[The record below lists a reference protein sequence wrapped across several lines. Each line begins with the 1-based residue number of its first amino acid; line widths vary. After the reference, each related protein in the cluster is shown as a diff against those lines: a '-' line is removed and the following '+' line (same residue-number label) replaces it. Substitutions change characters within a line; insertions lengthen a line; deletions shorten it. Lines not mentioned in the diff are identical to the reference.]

1 VSSGP
6 EITRVLFVCTGN
18 ICRSPTAEVM
28 AADLFKD
35 RGIEFSSAG
44 TIAQDGGHAAPNSVA
59 IAEEFG
65 PDLAAHRSQPLTAD
79 LNPDLVFGMEQGHLN
94 SARRVFTEL
103 PVGRIRLLD
112 HPNAIADPYG
122 YDLDTY
128 RIAAD
133 HLKRALAKLEF

>member
-1 VSSGP
+1 MNLNP

-18 ICRSPTAEVM
+18 ICRSPLAEVM
-28 AADLFKD
+28 AADQFKD
-35 RGIEFSSAG
+35 SGIEFSSAG
-44 TIAQDGGHAAPNSVA
+44 TIAYGGDPAADNSQIV
-59 IAEEFG
+59 AEEYG
-65 PDLAAHRSQPLTAD
+65 LDLSAHRSRRLTAD

-94 SARRVFTEL
+94 SSRRVFTDL

-128 RIAAD
+128 R
-133 HLKRALAKLEF
+133 